1 MAHLGGKGDHPV
13 VGFGGGHRQL
23 AEARRFQSLL
33 DPLQKRH
40 IVALRRHQ
48 HHGRALEEV
57 GPGVFK
63 ARVVGTGHGM
73 AAHIGKAVLL
83 RQGEDGLAD
92 HPLGAAEI
100 DDQGGRRQIRG
111 PLPQILHGGLGRD
124 GQQQQVA
131 GFDGFGIQQAVDG
144 PAHPGEI
151 QHDPVPVVAEDG
163 PARLGVGLG
172 HGAADEAQAH
182 NADGAHSAASRTA
195 RAFRATSANCSGVR
209 DWAPSHQAWGGSLWT
224 SIIRPSA
231 PAAAAA

>member
-1 MAHLGGKGDHPV
+1 MGAPLK
-13 VGFGGGHRQL
+13 
-23 AEARRFQSLL
+23 RF
-33 DPLQKRH
+33 
-40 IVALRRHQ
+40 
-48 HHGRALEEV
+48 

-83 RQGEDGLAD
+83 RQREQGLAD
-92 HPLGAAEI
+92 HPLGAAEV
-100 DDQGGRRQIRG
+100 DDQGERGQIRG

-144 PAHPGEI
+144 PAHPGEV

-182 NADGAHSAASRTA
+182 NADGAHQRRLPDGPGLPGHLGELLRRQGLSAVAPGVGRVVVDLDHQAVGPGGGRRVGHGRHQLGLAGGVAGIHHHGADGSAA
-195 RAFRATSANCSGVR
+195 
-209 DWAPSHQAWGGSLWT
+209 
-224 SIIRPSA
+224 
-231 PAAAAA
+231 